1 MPIQTTTIN
10 TRERLLRLNHYY
22 QLVQRKWLLILLVFE
37 MILTAVILIKDFADG
52 PPLSEVNG
60 IMFVLIWV
68 LGITWIVT
76 MLIVPR
82 FSFKKAKNLNAVIET
97 TFSEQSMRYSVS
109 AAHATESG
117 EMQYGMFVKYIRNK
131 DDLYL
136 FLSARQVWIVDLSAL
151 SPEQTEQLHT
161 LLSQKIVS
169 KKNKW

>member
-1 MPIQTTTIN
+1 MPIQITTVYTK
-10 TRERLLRLNHYY
+10 ERLFRFNLYY
-22 QLVQRKWLLILLVFE
+22 QLVQRKWFLILLAFE
-37 MILTAVILIKDFADG
+37 MILTAVILIKDIADG
-52 PPLSEVNG
+52 PPWSEVNM
-60 IMFVLIWV
+60 IMFAIIWV

-76 MLIVPR
+76 TLIVPR
-82 FSFKKAKNLNAVIET
+82 FSYKKAKSLKAVIEM
-97 TFSEQSMRYSVS
+97 TFSEENLRYSVS
-109 AAHATESG
+109 SAHSTESG

-136 FLSARQVWIVDLSAL
+136 FISARQVWIVDLSAL